1 MHERERWQM
10 IVSAVQE
17 RPVVSVRDL
26 VERIG
31 VSPATL
37 RRDLTKLAGLGRI
50 RRIHGGIEAVQGATR
65 PHLTALSFEAGQTL
79 NVDAKR
85 VIAGAAAALC
95 EDGESII
102 INGGTT
108 TYQMADF
115 LIGRRLEILTNS
127 FPIAQTLAMASD
139 NRISIP
145 GGEIFREQGLM
156 LSPFDADATQ
166 HFTASKIFI
175 SCYSVSAR
183 GIIESDPLVA
193 RAVSKLLDR
202 ADRLIVLADSSK
214 FEAGGS
220 MVICPLSRVDTLI
233 TDSAIE
239 PAAAEMVRS
248 AGINLV
254 IADADH
260 ALVSSAA

>member
-1 MHERERWQM
+1 M

-50 RRIHGGIEAVQGATR
+50 RRIHGGIEAVHGASR
-65 PHLTALSFEAGQTL
+65 PHLTALTFEAGQTL
-79 NVDAKR
+79 NVESKR
-85 VIAGAAAALC
+85 AIAGAAAGLC

-115 LIGRRLEILTNS
+115 LIDRRLEILTNS
-127 FPIAQTLAMASD
+127 FPIAQTLALASD
-139 NRISIP
+139 NRISLP
-145 GGEIFREQGLM
+145 GGEIFREQGLV

-220 MVICPLSRVDTLI
+220 MVICPLSRVHTLI
-233 TDSAIE
+233 TDQGIE
-239 PAAAEMVRS
+239 PAAAEMVKS

-254 IADADH
+254 IAEPDH
-260 ALVSSAA
+260 TLVSSAA